1 MYKLQFLTYNP
12 VELFAISLIIRVCSY
27 FSQKRKKKKKTKKE
41 NIISLNTLSY
51 HYWNK
56 SVMYHTALLPI
67 EKYYITLHIIYLE
80 DIKEQTMLMQLP
92 IH

>member
-1 MYKLQFLTYNP
+1 MFALT
-12 VELFAISLIIRVCSY
+12 FHKRG
-27 FSQKRKKKKKTKKE
+27 KRKNTKKE
-41 NIISLNTLSY
+41 NIISLNPLSY